1 MAPKHAV
8 ILIQDP
14 PGTDK
19 TKFLSILFQ
28 ITWYTNSDG
37 IGGASSNTGIDQL
50 ANTNNGA
57 LPEMG
62 SMRYHTYHREFQ
74 ALRKRNENAQP
85 EDAIAGFLEDE
96 FADAQDAQG
105 SEAFNRFLLWRRP
118 NYYQEY
124 AHDDEGFW
132 AILGSLSSAGTLRM
146 PAGHKYELGGR
157 PVEKVIVCERDDME
171 NLDKPKSRTF
181 VVLSTE
187 RRLAE
192 SGDAG
197 HSIPNLKLPG
207 VGD

>member
-37 IGGASSNTGIDQL
+37 IGGASSNTGIDHL

-62 SMRYHTYHREFQ
+62 SIRYHTYHREFQ

-96 FADAQDAQG
+96 FADAQDAQVN
-105 SEAFNRFLLWRRP
+105 SDAEPSNTMK
-118 NYYQEY
+118 
-124 AHDDEGFW
+124 DDQRAMKAERETPW
-132 AILGSLSSAGTLRM
+132 GT
-146 PAGHKYELGGR
+146 
-157 PVEKVIVCERDDME
+157 
-171 NLDKPKSRTF
+171 
-181 VVLSTE
+181 
-187 RRLAE
+187 
-192 SGDAG
+192 
-197 HSIPNLKLPG
+197 
-207 VGD
+207 